1 VADRTGIELARV
13 GTWDLSTGPLTVTPA
28 MLQSAA
34 DYCAAQGD
42 AYRAGIK
49 LGHTDPRFDGEPAL
63 GWLHN
68 LRVEGTGDDAV
79 LLGDVTGMPQW
90 LHDLGP
96 SAYPD
101 RSVEGY
107 TNFEAKDGK
116 TWPFVI
122 DGLAFLG
129 ITPPG
134 MSTIRS
140 LRDIPQALGVA
151 ASELG
156 LPNLPIP
163 FAASFTAAHDVA
175 AADPAKPY
183 GDVTYADPGY
193 QKDGKK
199 RYPLDTEAHCRAAWS
214 YINQADNAAQY
225 SSEHLAAIKSR
236 ITSALKKLGVQV
248 AATGDLQTPAAEP
261 VVNPPNPKGAPDMS
275 DALIKGLRERLG
287 ITAELDEDG
296 LLTALDEA
304 LAEQTPS
311 AAEIAAAAAATEKAA
326 AEKAAAA
333 AASAKTPTSIP
344 AGSFLIDTET
354 YEAIKAQA
362 AKGEQAYQLMAASER
377 DRILEEAV
385 TDGKFARSRIEH
397 WKTSWQLDPEGAKRA
412 IASMPKNLVPV
423 AAKGSMGDPD
433 LETDSVYGALFT
445 APKGA

>member
-1 VADRTGIELARV
+1 MADRTGIELARV
-13 GTWDLSTGPLTVTPA
+13 GTWDLSTGPLTVTPE

-34 DYCAAQGD
+34 DYCAALGD
-42 AYRAGIK
+42 TYRAGIK

-68 LRVEGTGDDAV
+68 LRVEGAGDEAV

-90 LHDLGP
+90 LYDLGP

-116 TWPFVI
+116 TWPFII

-163 FAASFTAAHDVA
+163 FAASFTATHDVA

-199 RYPLDTEAHCRAAWS
+199 RYPLDSEAHCRAAWS

-225 SSEHLAAIKSR
+225 SSEHLALIKSR
-236 ITSALKKLGVQV
+236 ITSALKKYGVQV
-248 AATGDLQTPAAEP
+248 AATGDLTDPGSRAGGTIH
-261 VVNPPNPKGAPDMS
+261 PNPKGAPDMS

-287 ITAELDEDG
+287 ITAELDETG
-296 LLTALDEA
+296 LLAALDEA
-304 LAEQTPS
+304 LTEQVPPT
-311 AAEIAAAAAATEKAA
+311 AAEIAAAAAADKAAKEKAA
-326 AEKAAAA
+326 ADAAAKPPA
-333 AASAKTPTSIP
+333 NIP
-344 AGSFLIDTET
+344 PGSFLIDSET
-354 YEAIKAQA
+354 YEQIKAQA
-362 AKGEQAYQLMAASER
+362 AKGEQAYAIMAASER
-377 DRILEEAV
+377 DRVLEDAV
-385 TDGKFARSRIEH
+385 KDGKFPRSRVEY
-397 WKTSWQLDPEGAKRA
+397 WKTYWQADPEGAKQA
-412 IASMPKNLVPV
+412 LASMPKNLVPV

-433 LETDSVYGALFT
+433 IETDSVYGALFT